1 MQRLQ
6 IGCLELRGFL
16 VEVFGSQDRSAECL
30 VNICIGY
37 PHLKLRDCIKTLDF
51 WRPLETQKLLKLA
64 IRFPNVLLALGSWS
78 PCQPH
83 SLLFVFS
90 FTLSGPGRQLSLFIY
105 LKSFNQHKSATIYF
119 GLVQQQYRQHWKH
132 GTKLRLSLNNFVLSV
147 VNTLGLREFGS
158 FLPRDKASPAELLES
173 PKPLRLFSRLI
184 LRNLILKEHH

>member
-16 VEVFGSQDRSAECL
+16 VEVFGSQDWSAECL
-30 VNICIGY
+30 VNVCIGY
-37 PHLKLRDCIKTLDF
+37 QHLKLRDCIKTLDF

-64 IRFPNVLLALGSWS
+64 IRIPNVLLPLGSWR

-90 FTLSGPGRQLSLFIY
+90 FTLSGPSRQLSLFIY

-119 GLVQQQYRQHWKH
+119 GLLQQKYRQHWKH

-147 VNTLGLREFGS
+147 VNTLGVREFGS
-158 FLPRDKASPAELLES
+158 FLPRDKESPAELLES
-173 PKPLRLFSRLI
+173 PKPLRLSSRLV
-184 LRNLILKEHH
+184 LVNLILKEHH